1 MMKPFL
7 LACASTLVI
16 QAALPSAASPANNV
30 SVGPFRSIELRGGGH
45 VILRHGSEQRVTL
58 VQGSAEYTRFHIE
71 HDGQLV
77 IDACD
82 EICPHRYDL
91 EVEIVTPRI
100 DGVAI
105 EGGGKIESGSGFGR
119 QASIGV
125 AIEGGGHIDVR
136 SIDAEH
142 ADAAVNGGGNIS
154 VRADR
159 SLQAAVDGGGNISY
173 WGNPSVTSAVS
184 GGGSVSQGG

>member
-16 QAALPSAASPANNV
+16 QGALPSAASPANNV

-58 VQGSAEYTRFHIE
+58 VQGSGEYTRFHME

-91 EVEIVTPRI
+91 EAELVLPRI
-100 DGVAI
+100 D
-105 EGGGKIESGSGFGR
+105 
-119 QASIGV
+119 GV

-142 ADAAVNGGGNIS
+142 ADAAVNGGGNIA
-154 VRADR
+154 VRAER
-159 SLQAAVDGGGNISY
+159 SLQAAVDGGGN
-173 WGNPSVTSAVS
+173 TS
-184 GGGSVSQGG
+184 